1 MTSRLSPTSPPR
13 RDSFSPRTSSSLDEK
28 RSAMPSSIDVP
39 GIVLTE
45 ASCDR
50 PTSPPPKSI
59 VLLSP
64 ACVAYPPPPR
74 SPWTLSAKP
83 TTARTLAVVLLV
95 VMAAYHLYSTLDL
108 STIVPVHAMVP

>member
-1 MTSRLSPTSPPR
+1 MTSRLSQSPPR
-13 RDSFSPRTSSSLDEK
+13 RDSLSPRPSSFDEK
-28 RSAMPSSIDVP
+28 RALAAMPSSIDVP

-45 ASCDR
+45 ASDR
-50 PTSPPPKSI
+50 PSSPPPKSI

-74 SPWTLSAKP
+74 APWSLTAKP

-95 VMAAYHLYSTLDL
+95 VVAAYHLYSTLDL
-108 STIVPVHAMVP
+108 STIVPAHAMLP